1 MLTGTAGAAHR
12 DDMSSLPHRV
22 TVVVVVARPL
32 SWLSRVM
39 RTLRF
44 WCAQWGASSMR
55 ANGLLPPGD
64 GAVSTPS
71 DQPVRGDEGRGGR
84 DDG

>member
-32 SWLSRVM
+32 SWLSRVT

-55 ANGLLPPGD
+55 ATGLLPSD
-64 GAVSTPS
+64 DSGASTVS
-71 DQPVRGDEGRGGR
+71 DHPVRGDEGRGGR